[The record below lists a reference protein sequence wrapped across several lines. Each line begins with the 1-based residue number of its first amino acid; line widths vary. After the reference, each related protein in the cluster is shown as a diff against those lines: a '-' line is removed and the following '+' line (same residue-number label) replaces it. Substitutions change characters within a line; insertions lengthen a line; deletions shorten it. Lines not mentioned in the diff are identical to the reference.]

1 MKFIKF
7 MLTLFCAC
15 CLSCCSH
22 LTQNSQP
29 EVLSAQAYLQ
39 LAQNVASPQKERY
52 LIAAAKRYLQT
63 HQTDRALDI
72 ITQLNSISLPPAL
85 QLQKQFL
92 LAQTQLIKQQ
102 YQSCLSTLNVIS
114 ATYPNLS
121 NTQNIQWFQ
130 LAAQGYLGSGQPLQS
145 INAYSHLAHSVPT
158 NDPHYTNYLQKIW
171 NILQQFNLAQL
182 KQRDQPIVSNELK
195 AWIELAAIIE
205 QPNLNQQQL
214 ILKLNQWRQKHPQHI
229 ANGLLPRNLSQVQFA
244 RSIPEKIAL
253 LIPTTG
259 PLSSSAKAIRNGF
272 TAAYYAAKSK
282 QYQPQILVLNTQNQ
296 DINKVYQQAV
306 QQGAQLIVGPL
317 SKSNLA
323 TLIQNKKLPVPTI
336 ALNSIANSRRT
347 LNLYTF
353 GLSPIDEAQ
362 QAATKDW
369 QDQHHKAIIIAPN
382 NSWGKN
388 IANTFIQTWQRYG
401 NQVIAQYHYNQRDSL
416 SKGIR
421 QLLELNQSYQRT
433 RQLQR
438 LLNRKLRSIPRR
450 RKDFDSIF
458 LVANNKMARQ
468 IQPLI
473 RYYYAGNIPVYAI
486 SQVYT
491 GTPSIS
497 RDRDLNHILFCDIP
511 WVITPKK
518 LTPPSLLSIR
528 KNSRSLWPSS
538 FKQHPKL
545 YALGADAF
553 DLTFQLQRMLL
564 LPAFGNKAATGTL
577 FITSNQHIY
586 RQLTWAKVEKGE
598 IVPIPSG

>member
-1 MKFIKF
+1 MKLIKF
-7 MLTLFCAC
+7 MLTLFCVC

-29 EVLSAQAYLQ
+29 LVLSAQTYLQ
-39 LAQNVASPQKERY
+39 LAQNAPSPKKERY
-52 LIAAAKRYLQT
+52 LILATQRYLQT
-63 HQTDRALDI
+63 HQTNRALDI
-72 ITQLNSISLPPAL
+72 ISQLNKASLPPAL

-92 LAQTQLIKQQ
+92 VAQAQLNKQQ
-102 YQSCLSTLNVIS
+102 YQASLSTLNLIS
-114 ATYPNLS
+114 ASYPDLNAS
-121 NTQNIQWFQ
+121 QTIQWFQ
-130 LAAQGYLGSGQPLQS
+130 LAAQAYLSSGQPLQS
-145 INAYSHLAHSVPT
+145 INAYSHLAHSIPT
-158 NDPHYTNYLQKIW
+158 NDPRYTKYLQKIW
-171 NILQQFNLAQL
+171 NILQEFNLAQL
-182 KQRDQPIVSNELK
+182 QQRDQPIDSNELQ
-195 AWIELAAIIE
+195 AWIQLAVIIE

-214 ILKLNQWRQKHPQHI
+214 IQKLNQWRQSHPHHI
-229 ANGLLPRNLSQVQFA
+229 ANGLLPRNLSQIQFA
-244 RSIPEKIAL
+244 KSTPQKIAL

-282 QYQPQILVLNTQNQ
+282 QYQPQILVLNTQNK

-323 TLIQNKKLPVPTI
+323 ILAKDTRLPVPTV
-336 ALNSIANSRRT
+336 ALNSIPNSSHIP
-347 LNLYTF
+347 NLFTF

-369 QDQHHKAIIIAPN
+369 QDQHHKAVIIAPDN
-382 NSWGKN
+382 NWGRN
-388 IANTFIQTWQRYG
+388 IVHTFTQTWQQYG
-401 NQVIAQYHYNQRDSL
+401 NQVIAQYNYNHRDSL

-421 QLLELNQSYQRT
+421 QLLELSQSYQRT
-433 RQLQR
+433 RQLQK
-438 LLNRKLRSIPRR
+438 LLNRKLRTIPRR

-458 LVANNKMARQ
+458 LVATNKMARQ

-491 GTPSIS
+491 GTPSVS
-497 RDRDLNHILFCDIP
+497 RDRDLNNILFCDIP

-518 LTPPSLLSIR
+518 LAPPSLLSIR
-528 KNSRSLWPSS
+528 KNSQLLWPYS
-538 FKQHPKL
+538 FKKHPKL
-545 YALGADAF
+545 YALGVDAF

-577 FITSNQHIY
+577 FITANQHIY
-586 RQLTWAKVEKGE
+586 RQLTWAKVEKGK
-598 IVPIPSG
+598 ITPIPNT